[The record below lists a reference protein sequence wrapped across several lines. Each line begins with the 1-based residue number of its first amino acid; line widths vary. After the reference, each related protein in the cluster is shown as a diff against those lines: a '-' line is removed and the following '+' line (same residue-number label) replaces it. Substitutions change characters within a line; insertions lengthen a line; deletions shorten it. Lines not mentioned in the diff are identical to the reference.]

1 MISYVQK
8 VLKFIISIIICQSA
22 GIFGSLF
29 TFDSISDWYVTLEKP
44 AFAPPNWIFGPVWI
58 TLYFLMGLS
67 LYIVWKDELKSKTR
81 NAFFVV
87 FGIQL
92 ILNALWS
99 FLFFGLRSPFLGLLD
114 IILLDIMVIVTIIY
128 AKSISKLAIILLIP
142 YLIWIV
148 FASFLN
154 YVIFL
159 VN

>member
-114 IILLDIMVIVTIIY
+114 IVLLDIMVIVTIIY
-128 AKSISKLAIILLIP
+128 AKSISKLAMILLIP

-148 FASFLN
+148 FASYLN

>member
-114 IILLDIMVIVTIIY
+114 IVLLDIMVIVTIIY
-128 AKSISKLAIILLIP
+128 TKSISKLAMILLIP

>member
-1 MISYVQK
+1 MYKK

-29 TFDSISDWYVTLEKP
+29 TFDAISDWYVTLEKP
-44 AFAPPNWIFGPVWI
+44 TFAPRNWIFGPVWI
-58 TLYFLMGLS
+58 SLYFLMGVS
-67 LYIVWKDELKSKTR
+67 LYMVWKDELKSKTG
-81 NAFFVV
+81 NTFFVI

-99 FLFFGLRSPFLGLLD
+99 FLFFGLRSPLLGLLD

-128 AKSISKLAIILLIP
+128 AKSLSKLAMILLIP
-142 YLIWIV
+142 YLVWII

-154 YVIFL
+154 FAIFL
-159 VN
+159 HN

>member
-1 MISYVQK
+1 MYKK

-29 TFDSISDWYVTLEKP
+29 TFDAISDWYVTLEKP
-44 AFAPPNWIFGPVWI
+44 TFAPRNWIFGPVWI
-58 TLYFLMGLS
+58 SLYFLMGVS
-67 LYIVWKDELKSKTR
+67 LYMVWKDELKSKTG
-81 NAFFVV
+81 NTFFVI

-99 FLFFGLRSPFLGLLD
+99 FLFLGLRSPLLGLLD

-128 AKSISKLAIILLIP
+128 AKSLSKLAMILLIP
-142 YLIWIV
+142 YLVWII

-154 YVIFL
+154 FAIFL
-159 VN
+159 HN

>member
-44 AFAPPNWIFGPVWI
+44 TFAPPNWIFGPVSI

>member
-128 AKSISKLAIILLIP
+128 AKSISKLAMILLIP

>member
-128 AKSISKLAIILLIP
+128 AKSISKLAMILLIP

-148 FASFLN
+148 FASYLN

>member
-1 MISYVQK
+1 
-8 VLKFIISIIICQSA
+8 
-22 GIFGSLF
+22 
-29 TFDSISDWYVTLEKP
+29 
-44 AFAPPNWIFGPVWI
+44 
-58 TLYFLMGLS
+58 MGLS

-128 AKSISKLAIILLIP
+128 AKSISKLAMILLIP

>member
-1 MISYVQK
+1 
-8 VLKFIISIIICQSA
+8 
-22 GIFGSLF
+22 
-29 TFDSISDWYVTLEKP
+29 VTLEKP

-128 AKSISKLAIILLIP
+128 AKSISKLAMILLIP

>member
-29 TFDSISDWYVTLEKP
+29 TFDSISDWYVALEKP

-128 AKSISKLAIILLIP
+128 AKSISKLAMILLIP

>member
-128 AKSISKLAIILLIP
+128 TKSISKLTMILLIP

>member
-44 AFAPPNWIFGPVWI
+44 VFAPPNWIFGPVWI

-128 AKSISKLAIILLIP
+128 AKSISKLAMILLIP

>member
-128 AKSISKLAIILLIP
+128 AKSISKLAMILLIP

-159 VN
+159 FN

>member
-44 AFAPPNWIFGPVWI
+44 VFAPPNWIFGPVWI

-81 NAFFVV
+81 NAFFAV

-128 AKSISKLAIILLIP
+128 AKSISKLAMILLIP